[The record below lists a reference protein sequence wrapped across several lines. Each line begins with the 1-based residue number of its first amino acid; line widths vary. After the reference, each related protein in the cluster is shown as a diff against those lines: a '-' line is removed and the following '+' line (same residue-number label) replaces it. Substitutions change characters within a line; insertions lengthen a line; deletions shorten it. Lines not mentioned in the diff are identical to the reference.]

1 VDLVFGTSGFAKEL
15 DSFFYDIQEAGLT
28 SFKPDFFV
36 GRDFI
41 GQKISGIDIISE
53 EDFKLKIVKE
63 YESGRHSVLEL
74 EKIYD
79 ISNPTLYN
87 WIYKLS
93 KYNKKSIQV
102 VEMKDSQVQ
111 KLKELEQKVKD
122 LERIVGQKQI
132 AIDYLEKMIELAED
146 ELKIDIKKNSN
157 TPQSGGSKG
166 IKKK

>member
-1 VDLVFGTSGFAKEL
+1 MLKTGKKVKHQRRFS
-15 DSFFYDIQEAGLT
+15 
-28 SFKPDFFV
+28 
-36 GRDFI
+36 
-41 GQKISGIDIISE
+41 

-111 KLKELEQKVKD
+111 KLKELEQKIKD

-157 TPQSGGSKG
+157 TPQSGGSKT